1 MLVHC
6 CRGSVRSERRREVYK
21 ILLFGCRSSCIY
33 SLGPTIP
40 IEYVKKRNGLQ
51 SVLKSIVTGIEM
63 KRFGKKEESGRVVTA
78 IKEGS
83 VTPATQR
90 SSVWVGL
97 GVVAT
102 TVLSVLNIIAY
113 TLSQDNIIPIVPN
126 TIFPIVLI
134 INILSFFT

>member
-1 MLVHC
+1 
-6 CRGSVRSERRREVYK
+6 
-21 ILLFGCRSSCIY
+21 
-33 SLGPTIP
+33 
-40 IEYVKKRNGLQ
+40 
-51 SVLKSIVTGIEM
+51 M